1 MPAAS
6 RHELSAGDVTHNLV
20 RNASLVTAALPP
32 PTGIAP
38 CPCVALFR
46 PTTAEFVQQERG
58 DKCSPPTVSAV
69 KLCLS
74 AGTSLCLL
82 TLRGC
87 FCSHKG
93 SSGGCRET
101 RWPTTLTTC
110 LFPEVCRPLTWSC
123 SQSHL
128 LDPSSGSY
136 GKGCVWNPSTTVD
149 CLRFL
154 GSTGFS
160 LCVFR
165 PELVGAYGFRWWYLP
180 GEVLPFYLYKMLF
193 FTHAVL

>member
-1 MPAAS
+1 MRGVVQTYYGRVWPARARGQMQS
-6 RHELSAGDVTHNLV
+6 TN
-20 RNASLVTAALPP
+20 
-32 PTGIAP
+32 
-38 CPCVALFR
+38 CVCR
-46 PTTAEFVQQERG
+46 E
-58 DKCSPPTVSAV
+58 AV
-69 KLCLS
+69 LS